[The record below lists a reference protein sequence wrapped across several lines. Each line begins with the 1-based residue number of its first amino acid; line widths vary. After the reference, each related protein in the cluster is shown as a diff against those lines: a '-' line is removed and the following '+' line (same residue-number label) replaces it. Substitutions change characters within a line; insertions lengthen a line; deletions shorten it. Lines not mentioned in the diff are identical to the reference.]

1 MDFKLKLYHDGKARD
16 ITASTGSIE
25 WSDSLDSLGAEFSFA
40 CKKGPYVGDLAVLF
54 YGKTEIFRGIILSV
68 GFSDGQTRE
77 IKGRDFAWY
86 LDKNEVAIQ
95 FKKISA
101 KQAIEKLCDRYDVP
115 IGSIAKMN
123 TSIKKVYKGE
133 TAYDII
139 MNILSQVEEETGNK
153 HRIEMRKGK
162 LYVVKNSSIKVEP
175 YYINEAG
182 KKVISAEVCA
192 ISGSRSIEEMK
203 NKIVVAGSGEDS
215 LQIKA
220 TVKDSKSIKKY
231 GLLTKVETQDNLNEA
246 KARNIGKNKLKELDR
261 IETSFTATMQ
271 GGVNTQSGRLIYFNR
286 PEVGVKGW
294 YLIRSCRHQ
303 ITNGKHTITCEME
316 KP

>member
-1 MDFKLKLYHDGKARD
+1 MEFKLKLYHDGKAKD
-16 ITASTGSIE
+16 ITASAGSVE
-25 WSDSLDSLGAEFSFA
+25 WGDSLDSLGTDFSFT
-40 CKKGPYVGDLAVLF
+40 CRKGPYAGDHIVLF
-54 YGKTEIFRGIILSV
+54 YGKTEIFRGIILDV

-77 IKGRDFAWY
+77 IKGRDFAFY
-86 LDKNEVAIQ
+86 LDKNETAIQ

-101 KQAIEKLCDRYDVP
+101 KQAIEKLCDRYEVP

-139 MNILSQVEEETGNK
+139 MDILSQVEEETGDK
-153 HRIEMRKGK
+153 HRVEMRKGK

-182 KKVISAEVCA
+182 KKVISAEVCG
-192 ISGSRSIEEMK
+192 ISGTRSIEEMK

-231 GLLTKVETQDNLNEA
+231 GLLTKVETQDNLNES
-246 KARNIGKNKLKELDR
+246 KARNIGKNKLKALNR
-261 IETSFTATMQ
+261 IETNFTAKMQ

-303 ITNGKHTITCEME
+303 ITNGKHTLTCEME